1 MQVEIIRSAQM
12 GELIVDEGSEVISDT
27 APGTFSQLN
36 INSEL
41 LFLGGAP
48 SILDLALTQP
58 GDEVRKLTG

>member
-1 MQVEIIRSAQM
+1 M